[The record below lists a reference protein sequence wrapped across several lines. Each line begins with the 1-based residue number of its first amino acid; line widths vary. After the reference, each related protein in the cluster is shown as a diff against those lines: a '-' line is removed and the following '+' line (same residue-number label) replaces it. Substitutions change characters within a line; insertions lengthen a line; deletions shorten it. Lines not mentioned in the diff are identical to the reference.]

1 MYANSK
7 LKHTKNFGIEQSTEN
22 TNQSKMTTQL
32 ISKEEV
38 IQGIGLKKYGLAWTA
53 DFIMQALGLHQI
65 NQFYAALPSQT
76 DGLSFLAT
84 AMKNLNVNFP
94 VPEDDWANIPRE
106 GAFISVS
113 NHPFGMLDG
122 ILLIMILGKVRP
134 DAKVMANFLLQRI
147 EPIKHFFIS
156 VDPFET
162 ANQTSRSL
170 AGTKLTLQHLKDGHP
185 VGIFPAGEV
194 SSVQKRK
201 DLLEHIPFKIQ
212 DRTWQ
217 IPVMKIIRKAQVPVL
232 PIYFHGQN
240 SPLFHFLG
248 RIHPLLRT
256 TRLINEFLNKRN
268 KTIPIRIGSPISVAK
283 QNEFEKLE
291 DLATF
296 LKKETYSLSK
306 TLDSIVT

>member
-1 MYANSK
+1 M
-7 LKHTKNFGIEQSTEN
+7 TK
-22 TNQSKMTTQL
+22 QL

-38 IQGIGLKKYGLAWTA
+38 IQGIHLKKYHLAWSA
-53 DFIMQALGLHQI
+53 DLIMQILGLHQI
-65 NQFYAALPSQT
+65 NQFYSALPFQT
-76 DGLSFLAT
+76 DGLPFLAT

-94 VPEDDWANIPRE
+94 VPEEDWANIPRE

-122 ILLIMILGKVRP
+122 ILLIMILGKIRP

-147 EPIKHFFIS
+147 EPIKHFFIP

-162 ANQTSRSL
+162 SNQTTRSL
-170 AGTKLTLQHLKDGHP
+170 AGTKLTLQHLKEGHP

-194 SSVQKRK
+194 SSFQKGK
-201 DLLEHIPFKIQ
+201 DLLADIPFKIQ

-217 IPVMKIIRKAQVPVL
+217 LPVMKIIRKAQVPVL
-232 PIYFHGQN
+232 PVYFHGQN
-240 SPLFHFLG
+240 STLFHFLG
-248 RIHPLLRT
+248 KIHPLLRT

-268 KTIPIRIGSPISVAK
+268 KTIPIRIGNVISVEK

-291 DLATF
+291 DLANF

-306 TLDSIVT
+306 QLKV

>member
-1 MYANSK
+1 
-7 LKHTKNFGIEQSTEN
+7 
-22 TNQSKMTTQL
+22 MTRQL
-32 ISKEEV
+32 ISKEEF
-38 IQGIGLKKYGLAWTA
+38 IQGIGLRKYHLTWTA
-53 DFIMQALGLHQI
+53 DFIMQVLGLHQI
-65 NQFYAALPSQT
+65 NQFYDALPSQT
-76 DGLSFLAT
+76 EGLSFLAT
-84 AMKNLNVNFP
+84 AMENLNVNFP

-122 ILLIMILGKVRP
+122 ILLIMVLGKIRP

-147 EPIKHFFIS
+147 EPIKHFFIP

-162 ANQTSRSL
+162 ANQTTRSL

-194 SSVQKRK
+194 SSIQKRK
-201 DLLEHIPFKIQ
+201 NLSKEIPFKIQ

-217 IPVMKIIRKAQVPVL
+217 LPVMKIIRKAQVPVL

-268 KTIPIRIGSPISVAK
+268 QTIPIRIGRVISIEK
-283 QNEFEKLE
+283 QNEFDKLE
-291 DLATF
+291 DLASF
-296 LKKETYSLSK
+296 LKEETYNLSK
-306 TLDSIVT
+306 QSKILT